1 MSNFSDRL
9 KHAWN
14 AFMNKD
20 PTKENYTADVGPGY
34 GVKPDR
40 MYLRPASEKS
50 IINTIIT
57 RFSVDCAAINMRH
70 VRLDE
75 QERYLETIDSGLNN
89 CLSIEANVDQ
99 TGRALLQ
106 DVVASMLD
114 EGVVAVVPTDTDRD
128 PSKGSFEILELRT
141 AKIIQWYPRHVQV
154 RLYNESTGMKEDLV
168 FAKSEVAIIEN
179 PFYQIMNTP
188 NSTMA
193 RLRRK
198 MALLDVV
205 DDQNA
210 SKKLNMII
218 QLPYIVRNET
228 KRKEAEKRR
237 SDMEKQLAES
247 KYGVAYMDGTEKITQ
262 INRPLDTGLQEQV
275 KDLQDMLLSQLGVTM
290 EILNGTA
297 TPDTMTNY
305 YSRIIEPILTVVS
318 EEFIRKFLTKTA
330 RTQRQ
335 SVQFFRDPFK
345 LVPVDKM
352 ADLADKFTRNEILTS
367 NEVRQIVGMLPSQDP
382 SADELRNKNISE
394 AAGEEHVDI
403 NGNPIPMGPEG
414 VEGLAQEMPPEETP
428 YEGMPMDEIQPEE
441 IPPEDIPVLDVD
453 DMINSLTEE
462 EFNSL
467 PPDEQEVILTY
478 LDKKENENFEEEDE
492 DPELDEMINN
502 LTEDEFQQLSP
513 EEQNAILNY
522 LAEKEKKKEVK

>member
-20 PTKENYTADVGPGY
+20 PTLEKNYADIGPGY
-34 GVKPDR
+34 GIKPDR

-57 RFSVDCAAINMRH
+57 RFSVDCAQINMRH

-75 QERYLETIDSGLNN
+75 QGRYLETIDSKFNN
-89 CLSIEANVDQ
+89 CLSVEANVDQ

-106 DVVASMLD
+106 DIVASMLD
-114 EGVVAVVPTDTDRD
+114 EGVVAVVPTDTDKN
-128 PSKGSFEILELRT
+128 PKNGSFDILEMRVG
-141 AKIIQWYPRHVQV
+141 KIIQWYPEHVQV
-154 RLYNESTGMKEDLV
+154 RLYNERTGLKEELKL
-168 FAKSEVAIIEN
+168 AKDQIAIIEN

-237 SDMEKQLAES
+237 SEMEKQLAES

-262 INRPLDTGLQEQV
+262 INRPLDTGLQDQV
-275 KDLQDMLLSQLGVTM
+275 KELQEILLSQLGVTW

-297 TPDTMTNY
+297 NSETMTNY
-305 YSRIIEPILTVVS
+305 YNRIIEPILTAIS
-318 EEFIRKFLTKTA
+318 EEFIRKFLTQTA

-382 SADELRNKNISE
+382 NADELRNKNISSAE
-394 AAGEEHVDI
+394 GEEHLDI
-403 NGNPIPMGPEG
+403 NGNPIGEGP
-414 VEGLAQEMPPEETP
+414 MPPEEMGAQP
-428 YEGMPMDEIQPEE
+428 MSEGQEGELAQPVNAQPQMMPQEQAMPQNGGDLELDPE
-441 IPPEDIPVLDVD
+441 
-453 DMINSLTEE
+453 TEE
-462 EFNSL
+462 L
-467 PPDEQEVILTY
+467 
-478 LDKKENENFEEEDE
+478 
-492 DPELDEMINN
+492 INN
-502 LTEDEFQQLSP
+502 LTQEEFEQLPEDMQA
-513 EEQNAILNY
+513 AILEY
-522 LAEKEKKKEVK
+522 LERKGGN

>member
-1 MSNFSDRL
+1 
-9 KHAWN
+9 
-14 AFMNKD
+14 
-20 PTKENYTADVGPGY
+20 
-34 GVKPDR
+34 
-40 MYLRPASEKS
+40 
-50 IINTIIT
+50 
-57 RFSVDCAAINMRH
+57 MRH

-75 QERYLETIDSGLNN
+75 QGRFLETIDSKFNN
-89 CLSIEANVDQ
+89 CLSVEANVDQ

-106 DVVASMLD
+106 DIVASMLD
-114 EGVVAVVPTDTDRD
+114 EGVVAVVPTDTTSN
-128 PSKGSFEILELRT
+128 PQNGSYDILEMR
-141 AKIIQWYPRHVQV
+141 AGKIIQWYPKHVQV
-154 RLYNESTGMKEDLV
+154 RLYNETTGLKEDLTLE
-168 FAKSEVAIIEN
+168 KEQVAIIEN

-237 SDMEKQLAES
+237 AEMEKQLAES

-262 INRPLDTGLQEQV
+262 INRPLDTGLQEQIQN
-275 KDLQDMLLSQLGVTM
+275 LQEMLLSQLGVTL

-297 TPDTMTNY
+297 NSDTMTNY
-305 YSRIIEPILTVVS
+305 YNRIIEPIMTAIA
-318 EEFIRKFLTKTA
+318 EEFIRKFLTQTA

-382 SADELRNKNISE
+382 SADELRNKNIS
-394 AAGEEHVDI
+394 ASDEEQHLDI
-403 NGNPIPMGPEG
+403 NGNPIGGAPEG
-414 VEGLAQEMPPEETP
+414 EQGLAQPMPEQGSGTPPGQNGGEDLEDDPEL
-428 YEGMPMDEIQPEE
+428 DELIS
-441 IPPEDIPVLDVD
+441 
-453 DMINSLTEE
+453 SLTEE
-462 EFNSL
+462 EFAQL
-467 PPDEQEVILTY
+467 PEDQQELILEYLEQ
-478 LDKKENENFEEEDE
+478 KGGK
-492 DPELDEMINN
+492 
-502 LTEDEFQQLSP
+502 Q
-513 EEQNAILNY
+513 
-522 LAEKEKKKEVK
+522 

>member
-20 PTKENYTADVGPGY
+20 PTVERYSSEVGPGY
-34 GVKPDR
+34 GIKPDR

-57 RFSVDCAAINMRH
+57 RFSVDCASIDIRH

-75 QERYLETIDSGLNN
+75 QGRFLETIDSKFNN
-89 CLSIEANVDQ
+89 CLSVEANVDQ

-106 DVVASMLD
+106 DIVASMLD
-114 EGVVAVVPTDTDRD
+114 EGVVAVVPTDTTSN
-128 PSKGSFEILELRT
+128 PQNGSYDILEMR
-141 AKIIQWYPRHVQV
+141 AGKIIQWYPKHVQV
-154 RLYNESTGMKEDLV
+154 RLYNETTGLKEDLTLE
-168 FAKSEVAIIEN
+168 KEQVAIIEN

-237 SDMEKQLAES
+237 AEMEKQLAES

-262 INRPLDTGLQEQV
+262 INRPLDTGLQEQIQN
-275 KDLQDMLLSQLGVTM
+275 LQEMLLSQLGVTL

-297 TPDTMTNY
+297 NSDTMTNY
-305 YSRIIEPILTVVS
+305 YNRIIEPIMTAIA
-318 EEFIRKFLTKTA
+318 EEFIRKFLTQTA

-382 SADELRNKNISE
+382 SADELRNKNIS
-394 AAGEEHVDI
+394 ASDEEQHLDI
-403 NGNPIPMGPEG
+403 NGNPIEGAPEG
-414 VEGLAQEMPPEETP
+414 EQGLAQPMPEQGSGAPPGQNGGEDLEDDPEL
-428 YEGMPMDEIQPEE
+428 DELIS
-441 IPPEDIPVLDVD
+441 
-453 DMINSLTEE
+453 SLTEE
-462 EFNSL
+462 EFAQL
-467 PPDEQEVILTY
+467 PEDQQELILEYLEQ
-478 LDKKENENFEEEDE
+478 KGGN
-492 DPELDEMINN
+492 
-502 LTEDEFQQLSP
+502 Q
-513 EEQNAILNY
+513 
-522 LAEKEKKKEVK
+522 

>member
-1 MSNFSDRL
+1 MSNFSERL

-20 PTKENYTADVGPGY
+20 PTVERYSSEVGPGY
-34 GVKPDR
+34 GIKPDR

-57 RFSVDCAAINMRH
+57 RFSVDCASINMRH

-75 QERYLETIDSGLNN
+75 QGRYLETIDSKFNN
-89 CLSIEANVDQ
+89 CLSVEANVDQ
-99 TGRALLQ
+99 SGRTLLQ
-106 DVVASMLD
+106 DIVASMLD
-114 EGVVAVVPTDTDRD
+114 EGCVAVVPTDTTSN
-128 PSKGSFEILELRT
+128 PQNGSYDILEMRVG
-141 AKIIQWYPRHVQV
+141 KIIQWFPKHVQV
-154 RLYNESTGMKEDLV
+154 RLYNENTGLKEDLTLE
-168 FAKSEVAIIEN
+168 KSQVAIIEN

-237 SDMEKQLAES
+237 AEMEKQLAES

-262 INRPLDTGLQEQV
+262 INRPLDTGLQEQIQN
-275 KDLQDMLLSQLGVTM
+275 LQEMLLSQLGVTL

-297 TPDTMTNY
+297 NSDTMTNY
-305 YSRIIEPILTVVS
+305 YNRIVEPIMTAIA
-318 EEFIRKFLTKTA
+318 EEFIRKFLTQTA

-382 SADELRNKNISE
+382 SADELRNKNIS
-394 AAGEEHVDI
+394 ASDEEQHLDI
-403 NGNPIPMGPEG
+403 NGNPIEGAPEG
-414 VEGLAQEMPPEETP
+414 EQGLAQPMPPDLPDSQQGQNGGEDLEDDPELEEL
-428 YEGMPMDEIQPEE
+428 IS
-441 IPPEDIPVLDVD
+441 
-453 DMINSLTEE
+453 SLTEE
-462 EFNSL
+462 EFTQL
-467 PPDEQEVILTY
+467 PEDQQELILEYLEQ
-478 LDKKENENFEEEDE
+478 KGGK
-492 DPELDEMINN
+492 
-502 LTEDEFQQLSP
+502 Q
-513 EEQNAILNY
+513 
-522 LAEKEKKKEVK
+522 

>member
-20 PTKENYTADVGPGY
+20 PTVERYSTEVGPGY

-57 RFSVDCAAINMRH
+57 RFSVDCASINIRH
-70 VRLDE
+70 VRLDM
-75 QERYLETIDSGLNN
+75 QGRYLETIDSKFNN
-89 CLSIEANVDQ
+89 CLSVEANADQ

-106 DVVASMLD
+106 DIVASMLD
-114 EGVVAVVPTDTDRD
+114 EGYVAVVPTDTTSN
-128 PSKGSFEILELRT
+128 PANGSYDILEMRVG
-141 AKIIQWYPRHVQV
+141 KIIQWYPRHVQV
-154 RLYNESTGMKEDLV
+154 RLYNEKTGLKEDLTLE
-168 FAKSEVAIIEN
+168 KKQIAIIEN

-188 NSTMA
+188 NSTMT

-218 QLPYIVRNET
+218 QLPYTVRNET
-228 KRKEAEKRR
+228 RRKEAEKRR
-237 SDMEKQLAES
+237 TDMEKQLAES

-262 INRPLDTGLQEQV
+262 INRPLDTGLQEQI
-275 KDLQDMLLSQLGVTM
+275 KELTELLLSQLGVTL

-297 TPDTMTNY
+297 NSDTMTNY
-305 YSRIIEPILTVVS
+305 YNRIIEPIMTAIS
-318 EEFIRKFLTKTA
+318 EEFIRKFLTQTA
-330 RTQRQ
+330 RSQRQ

-382 SADELRNKNISE
+382 SADELRNKNIS
-394 AAGEEHVDI
+394 AAEGEEHLDI
-403 NGNPIPMGPEG
+403 NGNPIDGMMPEG
-414 VEGLAQEMPPEETP
+414 EQGMAQPMPEGEQGMAQPMSEMPQNGGNP
-428 YEGMPMDEIQPEE
+428 
-441 IPPEDIPVLDVD
+441 D
-453 DMINSLTEE
+453 DLQI
-462 EFNSL
+462 
-467 PPDEQEVILTY
+467 
-478 LDKKENENFEEEDE
+478 
-492 DPELDEMINN
+492 DPELDEMISN
-502 LTEDEFQQLSP
+502 LTEEQFAQLS
-513 EEQNAILNY
+513 EDQQALILEY
-522 LAEKEKKKEVK
+522 LERKGGNQ

>member
-20 PTKENYTADVGPGY
+20 PTVERYSSEVGPGY
-34 GVKPDR
+34 GIKPDR

-57 RFSVDCAAINMRH
+57 RFSVDCASIDMRH

-75 QERYLETIDSGLNN
+75 QGRFLETIDSKFNN
-89 CLSIEANVDQ
+89 CLSVEANVDQ

-106 DVVASMLD
+106 DIVASMLD
-114 EGVVAVVPTDTDRD
+114 EGVVAVVPTDTTSN
-128 PSKGSFEILELRT
+128 PQNGSYDILEMR
-141 AKIIQWYPRHVQV
+141 AGKIIQWYPKHVQV
-154 RLYNESTGMKEDLV
+154 RLYNETTGLKEDLTLE
-168 FAKSEVAIIEN
+168 KEQVAIIEN

-237 SDMEKQLAES
+237 AEMEKQLAES

-262 INRPLDTGLQEQV
+262 INRPLDTGLQEQIQN
-275 KDLQDMLLSQLGVTM
+275 LQEMLLSQLGVTL

-297 TPDTMTNY
+297 NSDTMTNY
-305 YSRIIEPILTVVS
+305 YNRIIEPIMTAIA
-318 EEFIRKFLTKTA
+318 EEFIRKFLTQTA

-382 SADELRNKNISE
+382 SADELRNKNIS
-394 AAGEEHVDI
+394 ASDEEQHLDI
-403 NGNPIPMGPEG
+403 NGNPIGGAPE
-414 VEGLAQEMPPEETP
+414 EEQGLAQPMPEQGSGASPGQNGGEDLEDDPEL
-428 YEGMPMDEIQPEE
+428 DELIS
-441 IPPEDIPVLDVD
+441 
-453 DMINSLTEE
+453 SLTEE
-462 EFNSL
+462 EFAQL
-467 PPDEQEVILTY
+467 PEDQQELILEYLEQ
-478 LDKKENENFEEEDE
+478 KGGK
-492 DPELDEMINN
+492 
-502 LTEDEFQQLSP
+502 Q
-513 EEQNAILNY
+513 
-522 LAEKEKKKEVK
+522 

>member
-20 PTKENYTADVGPGY
+20 PTVERYSSEVGPGY
-34 GVKPDR
+34 GIKPDR

-57 RFSVDCAAINMRH
+57 RFSVDCASIDMRH

-75 QERYLETIDSGLNN
+75 QGRFLETIDSKFNN
-89 CLSIEANVDQ
+89 CLSVEANVDQ

-106 DVVASMLD
+106 DIVASMLD
-114 EGVVAVVPTDTDRD
+114 EGVVAVVPTDTTSN
-128 PSKGSFEILELRT
+128 PQNGSYDILEMR
-141 AKIIQWYPRHVQV
+141 AGKIIQWYPKHVQV
-154 RLYNESTGMKEDLV
+154 RLYNETTGLKEDLTLE
-168 FAKSEVAIIEN
+168 KEQVAIIEN

-237 SDMEKQLAES
+237 AEMEKQLAES

-262 INRPLDTGLQEQV
+262 INRPLDTGLQEQIQN
-275 KDLQDMLLSQLGVTM
+275 LQEMLLSQLGVTL

-297 TPDTMTNY
+297 NSDTMTNY
-305 YSRIIEPILTVVS
+305 YNRIIEPIMTAIA
-318 EEFIRKFLTKTA
+318 EEFIRKFLTQTA

-382 SADELRNKNISE
+382 SADELRNKNIS
-394 AAGEEHVDI
+394 ASDEEQHLDI
-403 NGNPIPMGPEG
+403 NGNPIGEAPE
-414 VEGLAQEMPPEETP
+414 EEQGLAQPMPEQGSGAPPGQNGGEDLDDDPEL
-428 YEGMPMDEIQPEE
+428 DELIS
-441 IPPEDIPVLDVD
+441 
-453 DMINSLTEE
+453 SLTEE
-462 EFNSL
+462 EFAQL
-467 PPDEQEVILTY
+467 PEDQQELILEYLEQ
-478 LDKKENENFEEEDE
+478 KGGK
-492 DPELDEMINN
+492 
-502 LTEDEFQQLSP
+502 Q
-513 EEQNAILNY
+513 
-522 LAEKEKKKEVK
+522 

>member
-20 PTKENYTADVGPGY
+20 PTVERYSSEVGPGY
-34 GVKPDR
+34 GIKPDR

-57 RFSVDCAAINMRH
+57 RFSVDCASIDMRH

-75 QERYLETIDSGLNN
+75 QGRFLETIDSKFNN
-89 CLSIEANVDQ
+89 CLSVEANVDQ

-106 DVVASMLD
+106 DIVASMLD
-114 EGVVAVVPTDTDRD
+114 EGVVAVVPTDTTSN
-128 PSKGSFEILELRT
+128 PQNGSYDILEMRVG
-141 AKIIQWYPRHVQV
+141 KIIQWYPKHVQV
-154 RLYNESTGMKEDLV
+154 RLYNETTGLKEDLTLE
-168 FAKSEVAIIEN
+168 KEQVAIIEN

-218 QLPYIVRNET
+218 QLPYIVRNAT

-237 SDMEKQLAES
+237 AEMEKQLAES

-262 INRPLDTGLQEQV
+262 INRPLDTGLQEQIQN
-275 KDLQDMLLSQLGVTM
+275 LQEMLLSQLGVTL

-297 TPDTMTNY
+297 NSDTMTNY
-305 YSRIIEPILTVVS
+305 YNRIIEPIMTAIA
-318 EEFIRKFLTKTA
+318 EEFIRKFLTQTA

-382 SADELRNKNISE
+382 SADELRNKNIS
-394 AAGEEHVDI
+394 ASDEEQHLDI
-403 NGNPIPMGPEG
+403 NGNPIGGAPEG
-414 VEGLAQEMPPEETP
+414 EQGLAQPMPEQGSGASPGQNGGEDLEDDPEL
-428 YEGMPMDEIQPEE
+428 DELIS
-441 IPPEDIPVLDVD
+441 
-453 DMINSLTEE
+453 SLTEE
-462 EFNSL
+462 EFAQL
-467 PPDEQEVILTY
+467 PEDQQELILEYLEQ
-478 LDKKENENFEEEDE
+478 KGGK
-492 DPELDEMINN
+492 
-502 LTEDEFQQLSP
+502 Q
-513 EEQNAILNY
+513 
-522 LAEKEKKKEVK
+522 